1 MDVMI
6 EKRFNLCDCGFY
18 QPEVFTVCYIMDTE
32 LQKSCGYAGTTCEE
46 GLPYVRSLREFHII
60 LRKLYCTVGL
70 KIFHGGTLHGQFKTS
85 FLYYP

>member
-6 EKRFNLCDCGFY
+6 EKRFKLCDCGFY

-46 GLPYVRSLREFHII
+46 GLPYVRSLRE
-60 LRKLYCTVGL
+60 V
-70 KIFHGGTLHGQFKTS
+70 
-85 FLYYP
+85 